1 VRDANFRSVQQN
13 RHTRGRLIA
22 CLAAVGVVAGVGAAC
37 VELQG
42 SLGSDCLKNQDCQ
55 SGVCS
60 QLHCA
65 EKPPLFEFEAGP
77 DAGPDAA
84 DAASSPATDGTAA
97 TMDAPATNDAPVL
110 GGDANVGVPDGSPVP
125 ADAGADAVEEAPGP
139 DAPEDAPAD
148 AAAARLDAG
157 EAG

>member
-1 VRDANFRSVQQN
+1 VRDASFGSVHQN
-13 RHTRGRLIA
+13 RQTRLFA
-22 CLAAVGVVAGVGAAC
+22 CLAAIGVVAGLGAAC

-77 DAGPDAA
+77 DAGPDAG
-84 DAASSPATDGTAA
+84 DAASTPTDGTAA
-97 TMDAPATNDAPVL
+97 PMDAPATNDAPVL
-110 GGDANVGVPDGSPVP
+110 GGDANVGVPDSSPVP
-125 ADAGADAVEEAPGP
+125 ADAAADAVEEAPGP
-139 DAPEDAPAD
+139 DAPEGAPAD
-148 AAAARLDAG
+148 AAADARLDAG
-157 EAG
+157 ESG